1 MKTVARLVL
10 LLVVGVAG
18 ALDLEAL
25 VESLLDKLNGT
36 SVGPVIAT
44 CLGDLGAFESQ
55 LNASVAAIEA
65 GSATQALDGLYLS
78 TRALARAVDDCDVP
92 LAVDYLEKGANAL
105 GFNATAHY
113 AGEALTTLVF
123 GLNVTE
129 DVLRILDDAA
139 NGAGSDAG
147 AALGDLILAL
157 EGSFSCDGKTG
168 TALEAC
174 VLFEGLLGGAKIFL
188 QDQAACEGVLEDAVG
203 DVARAVSRLS
213 EGDGAG
219 VFNATVAALA
229 DLGRAADAC
238 GLPDVAALL
247 QQETGELRAA
257 NVTVTDAP
265 GVLLNVTVEGLDVS
279 GDVAAIA
286 AAAAADD
293 SKAAGLACAKLAL
306 SLRSAGCDSK
316 ACGLFEALLDAFA
329 IVGSDA
335 SGDCAADLGDAETL
349 FVQGAAAL
357 TAGDVEAGLFDF
369 SVALRDVGGAAR
381 ACQLDALADLIAAEA
396 VKLGAANVTAAPV
409 HILVDGLDVADAV
422 YDAAKALVAEDWAA
436 AGAALGDLVAA
447 LDAFHCGDDKACLV
461 VENLIAALAVVSADV
476 GGACAADL
484 ETTWSDL
491 SGALAS
497 FEGGDAAAGVA
508 NLSVS
513 LTSLATALGND
524 CGLERVAA
532 LVESEAAALGAANV
546 TAAGSAVAVLVKGV
560 DVASEIAV
568 VAAAASKGD
577 AATAGKELG
586 ALLETLGVAAC
597 DTAVC
602 EIVNAIVS
610 VFEDVTQDVSG
621 CSGDF
626 GDAAADLATFAAD
639 LGGGDVEAALA
650 PLSRSLKDMGA
661 GLKDCGVP
669 EVADALGQCADQ
681 LGLAS
686 VGADAALVASVL
698 VAGED
703 VLDEFGD
710 AGLALSNGSY
720 ATAGASLAR
729 GLKDILA
736 WNATNGCAS
745 AACLLLEGA
754 MAALG
759 ALEGDFAA
767 CEADLDAAWTALD
780 AGFESLATH
789 AAFSDA
795 SNGVLKND
803 TVLWN
808 QPAQVAGAPSD
819 LLSRKNCEVFKDQA
833 ACDIAAKNLR
843 HQRLYAELYR
853 RRHGNATAELSS
865 WWPSWDDITEDF
877 DQLVA
882 HVEEDVDRVWSDLVD
897 DLEYLVGDDVA
908 MAAIKDVA
916 AALSAL
922 SSAITDC
929 HAEEIAQVLSKLAA
943 ILGAPAGIGW
953 LDEGFKIV
961 VDAAEVSNDVYDA
974 LLFVKQD
981 DYFMAGYEIAKL
993 AVVLVA

>member
-78 TRALARAVDDCDVP
+78 TRARAADDCD
-92 LAVDYLEKGANAL
+92 
-105 GFNATAHY
+105 
-113 AGEALTTLVF
+113 
-123 GLNVTE
+123 
-129 DVLRILDDAA
+129 
-139 NGAGSDAG
+139 
-147 AALGDLILAL
+147 
-157 EGSFSCDGKTG
+157 
-168 TALEAC
+168 
-174 VLFEGLLGGAKIFL
+174 
-188 QDQAACEGVLEDAVG
+188 
-203 DVARAVSRLS
+203 
-213 EGDGAG
+213 GDGAG

-279 GDVAAIA
+279 GD
-286 AAAAADD
+286 
-293 SKAAGLACAKLAL
+293 
-306 SLRSAGCDSK
+306 

-476 GGACAADL
+476 GGARAADL
-484 ETTWSDL
+484 DDVVRPL
-491 SGALAS
+491 GALAS
-497 FEGGDAAAGVA
+497 FERRRRGGRREPERFADVARDGAGQRLRPRA
-508 NLSVS
+508 RRG
-513 LTSLATALGND
+513 ARRIRRGARRG
-524 CGLERVAA
+524 ERHR
-532 LVESEAAALGAANV
+532 
-546 TAAGSAVAVLVKGV
+546 AGSAVAVLVKGV
-560 DVASEIAV
+560 DVASEIAA

-853 RRHGNATAELSS
+853 RRHGNATAELVV
-865 WWPSWDDITEDF
+865 
-877 DQLVA
+877 VA
-882 HVEEDVDRVWSDLVD
+882 V
-897 DLEYLVGDDVA
+897 
-908 MAAIKDVA
+908 
-916 AALSAL
+916 
-922 SSAITDC
+922 
-929 HAEEIAQVLSKLAA
+929 
-943 ILGAPAGIGW
+943 
-953 LDEGFKIV
+953 GFKIV